1 MKKIFLVLVISLFL
15 WTGNNV
21 FALTYSESPDSEL
34 GYSWPFYPPDIGP
47 LDSGL
52 NKVSGTM
59 NTAVENDDSFYFTLS
74 DGMKLTGISMDFSST
89 NYTDDGDDKKYAN
102 MPWNLLYKK
111 DGQYSAVYYTGPINI
126 LGSSSFVF
134 SNLPLDLKPGD
145 YRMAND
151 IGVNTDDS
159 WTTSYTL
166 NFQVDSTAAPIPE
179 PTTMLL
185 FGTGL
190 VGLAGIARKKMEK

>member
-15 WTGNNV
+15 GTGNNV
-21 FALTYSESPDSEL
+21 FALTYSESSDGEL
-34 GYSWPFYPPDIGP
+34 GDVWPSPDIGP
-47 LDSGL
+47 LELG
-52 NKVSGTM
+52 NNTVSGTM
-59 NTAVENDDSFYFTLS
+59 GSSDTDDSFYFTLS
-74 DGMKLTGISMDFSST
+74 DGMKLTGISMDFST
-89 NYTDDGDDKKYAN
+89 NYNDDNVDGYEMAN
-102 MPWNLLYKK
+102 ISWNLIE
-111 DGQYSAVYYTGPINI
+111 DGEDSAVYYTGSINM
-126 LGSSSFVF
+126 LGIIKPFVF
-134 SNLPLDLKPGD
+134 NNLPDLNPGD

-151 IGVNTDDS
+151 IMFYTGDS